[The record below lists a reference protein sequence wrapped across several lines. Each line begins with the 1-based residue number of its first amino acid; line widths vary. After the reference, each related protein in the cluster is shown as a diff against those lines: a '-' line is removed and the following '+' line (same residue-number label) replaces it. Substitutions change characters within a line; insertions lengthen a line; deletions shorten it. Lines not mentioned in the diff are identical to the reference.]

1 MLMTTDPIIQN
12 PSTVS
17 SSRFPLTGFLLVL
30 VAAFFLTACG
40 PSGSGGGG
48 GGGGGGG
55 DEPPAPDSTLS
66 PRIFILGTEID
77 ADNKLHVYINGV
89 DAAGDAI
96 TLAEFLASDIT
107 VDGDLRWSNGASAGA
122 GGITVQALASGDPI
136 SLSLLTDYS
145 LSIELI
151 SIEQMSQIY
160 EAVIDSLPAGYSG
173 QVLNFSDSPVLQQD
187 WIADKNAL
195 RDAVQFD
202 ATVPRENTAFYDGIS
217 ESLYRDNPVG
227 VGGLPPG
234 DGLTERCTAVRLF
247 ASFTDGLDTASVYYI
262 ADPDQQNKTDQKDDL
277 ISEIDVRR
285 IVAIMFGSGEASK
298 DELNQFAGDRG
309 GFIYAPEVDEF
320 PRDLLGWIESLDNIV
335 EIVVDAGTFDQLAG
349 SVRIALDILD
359 EEVLAPYEVDCLP

>member
-1 MLMTTDPIIQN
+1 ML
-12 PSTVS
+12 
-17 SSRFPLTGFLLVL
+17 LALVT
-30 VAAFFLTACG
+30 AFFLTAWG
-40 PSGSGGGG
+40 PRGSGGGG

-55 DEPPAPDSTLS
+55 DEPPAPESTLS

-77 ADNKLHVYINGV
+77 ADNKLHIYVNAV

-96 TLAEFLASDIT
+96 TVAEFRAQSDIT
-107 VDGDLRWSNGASAGA
+107 VDGDLRWSNGAPADA

-151 SIEQMSQIY
+151 SIQQMSQIY
-160 EAVIDSLPAGYSG
+160 EAIIDALPAGYHG

-187 WIADKNAL
+187 WIADRDAL
-195 RDAVQFD
+195 RDAVQYD
-202 ATVPRENTAFYDGIS
+202 DTVPRENTAFYDGIS
-217 ESLYRDNPVG
+217 ESLYRDNPTG
-227 VGGLPPG
+227 VGGLPVG

-262 ADPDQQNKTDQKDDL
+262 GDPDQQNKTDQKEDL

-298 DELNQFAGDRG
+298 DELDQFAGDRG
-309 GFIYAPEVDEF
+309 AFIYAPEVDEF
-320 PRDLLGWIESLDNIV
+320 PRDLIGWIESLENIV
-335 EIVVDAGTFDQLAG
+335 DIVVDAGTFDQLAG
-349 SVRIALDILD
+349 SVLIELDFLN
-359 EEVLAPYEVDCLP
+359 EEVLAPYEVDCLVVP